1 MNQPDPNQNI
11 NIVKPVALER
21 LGLHNFIIN
30 PLALSTE
37 QRLLY
42 SNLTKQLVSEYS
54 NDTSLKS
61 LLVDEYNTLSYR
73 LLYIQTSV
81 WMLRTPNAGRNIHFQ
96 HFLC

>member
-1 MNQPDPNQNI
+1 MNQPDPIQNI

-61 LLVDEYNTLSYR
+61 LLVDEYNTIVSTMTTNNELP
-73 LLYIQTSV
+73 
-81 WMLRTPNAGRNIHFQ
+81 PNYPIWNIIGF
-96 HFLC
+96 